1 MDRSAMV
8 ASQNDRRT
16 IMNNTLGQIIGKVED
31 NFSVTNDAGETVKL
45 RVYYDFSG
53 MDNTSVK
60 NNLVGSGTRI
70 AFQRPLRKMS
80 ASEIKAL
87 DGQTFDACTV
97 GRKIVSREEKIAQF
111 KTAFVNAGVSESQ
124 ASQLAIAAVDNPALL
139 TINKE
144 DNEVE

>member
-1 MDRSAMV
+1 MV

-16 IMNNTLGQIIGKVED
+16 TMNNTLGQIIGKVED

-45 RVYYDFSG
+45 RVYYDYSG
-53 MDNTSVK
+53 MDDTSVK
-60 NNLVGSGTRI
+60 SNLVGSGTRI

-80 ASEIKAL
+80 AIEIKAL

-111 KTAFVNAGVSESQ
+111 KTAFINAGVPEVQ
-124 ASQLAIAAVDNPALL
+124 ATELAVAAVDNPGLL
-139 TINKE
+139 AINKVT
-144 DNEVE
+144 EVE

>member
-1 MDRSAMV
+1 
-8 ASQNDRRT
+8 
-16 IMNNTLGQIIGKVED
+16 
-31 NFSVTNDAGETVKL
+31 
-45 RVYYDFSG
+45 
-53 MDNTSVK
+53 
-60 NNLVGSGTRI
+60 
-70 AFQRPLRKMS
+70 MS